1 MLTKVVIKNFLSIK
15 DEETIK
21 LNKDVTSIIGK
32 NESGKSTIL
41 KAISKLNGSQIT
53 KQEKN
58 VSLKDE
64 PSFIKGYFKISNSDI
79 KKINKNYLADSTYG
93 FYSLPEKY
101 ESLYFSIEILDSSST
116 RFFNLYYMGEDNKL
130 KIILPSIFT
139 DRIREAITN
148 QLNKYELTDECKL
161 FLKEIGKLDEKIIKE
176 KIKILNVS
184 DECRENLNQIE
195 TEISPKYWI
204 ELLPKF
210 KFISFSSF
218 SDVLKD
224 NVLFSDLDNNQQ
236 AKNILRIANI
246 DIEKLGQAFE
256 EDNEQELED
265 MQTQYIN
272 IVSKKFK
279 EIFQQTDEEFKLK
292 IRFGTSKKEII
303 FLTQDKTS
311 GTSSINLSQRSD
323 GFRWY
328 LSLYLTLYDY
338 LNNTQQEI
346 NYILLL
352 DEPNL
357 YLHPGAQNNLLLNV
371 FYKEF
376 SDVQIVYTTHSPY
389 MIDSDNTFSIR
400 IVEKDKQTKI
410 YNSSREYAENTK
422 KIKDVDTLSP
432 LLTALELNISN
443 SLIINDKDF
452 LIAVEGIQDVYILK
466 AMIKKIKYSDKF
478 KNIKFISGMSA
489 EKLPFM
495 FSYLYGMGYNTYCLV
510 DNDKSGRKVISTITN
525 SDISDDL
532 VNRVLKYNII
542 LDNEDYFLL
551 EDLFSLDDKDK
562 YLSKKSTVLYKRV
575 FDEIDSIIFEKETEN
590 NFKKLFDKIL
600 DYIKQ
605 K

>member
-41 KAISKLNGSQIT
+41 KAINKLNGSQIT

-58 VSLKDE
+58 VSIKE
-64 PSFIKGYFKISNSDI
+64 ESSSIKGYFRVPVSEV
-79 KKINKNYLADSTYG
+79 KKINKKYLENCSYG
-93 FYSLPEKY
+93 FYSLPEEY
-101 ESLYFSIEILDSSST
+101 ENLYFSIEIRDISSS
-116 RFFNLYYMGEDNKL
+116 RFFNLYYMGDDNQL
-130 KIILPSIFT
+130 KIISSLIFT
-139 DRIREAITN
+139 DRVRNTITEL
-148 QLNKYELTDECKL
+148 LNKYELTDEVKL
-161 FLKEIGKLDEKIIKE
+161 FLKEIGKMDENIIKE
-176 KIKILNVS
+176 KIKTLNVS
-184 DECRENLNQIE
+184 EECKESLSQIE
-195 TEISPKYWI
+195 NDINPKYWI

-210 KFISFSSF
+210 EFISFSSF
-218 SDVLKD
+218 SDVLDD
-224 NVLFSDLDNNQQ
+224 NVLFSELENNQQ
-236 AKNILRIANI
+236 AKNILRIADI

-256 EDNEQELED
+256 ENNEQELED
-265 MQTQYIN
+265 LQTQYID

-279 EIFQQTDEEFKLK
+279 EIFQQTDEDFKLK
-292 IRFGTSKKEII
+292 IRFGTSRKEII

-338 LNNTQQEI
+338 LNNTQEGV

-389 MIDSDNTFSIR
+389 MIYSDNTYSIR

-410 YNSSREYAENTK
+410 YNSSREYAEKTRK
-422 KIKDVDTLSP
+422 VKDVDTISP

-443 SLIINDKDF
+443 SLIINDKDI

-466 AMIKKIKYSDKF
+466 AMIKKCKYSEKL
-478 KNIKFISGMSA
+478 KKIKFISGMSA

-495 FSYLYGMGYNTYCLV
+495 FSYLYGMGYNVYCLV
-510 DNDKSGRKVISTITN
+510 DNDKSGRKVSSTITN

-532 VNRVLKYNII
+532 ANRILKYSII
-542 LDNEDYFLL
+542 LDNEDDFLL
-551 EDLFSLDDKDK
+551 EDLFSTNDKDK
-562 YLSKKSTVLYKRV
+562 YLPTKSTILYKRV
-575 FDEIDSIIFEKETEN
+575 FDEVDSMTFEKETEDN
-590 NFKKLFDKIL
+590 YKRLFDIIL
-600 DYIKQ
+600 DYIK
-605 K
+605 